1 MRMRKTMADRSSLGF
16 HPHPP
21 GVHALDSIRPRA
33 RFSEWV
39 VIVMLT
45 STAAQARVV
54 DPTLDG

>member
-1 MRMRKTMADRSSLGF
+1 MADRSSLGF

-21 GVHALDSIRPRA
+21 GIHALDSIRPRA